1 MPTKINIA
9 DTIAEEM
16 AEGRLPI
23 PTLPEVALAISN
35 IMRNDPN
42 AVHVAQV
49 IAKDPAT
56 TARLLAAANCV
67 GIRGA
72 GKVAD
77 NLIVAI
83 PRLGFHLTRVLVNR
97 IAMEQMFYARS
108 SVLNKITKKIWSNSL
123 EISALCH
130 VLAKNFTKLNGETAM
145 MVGLVHMVGA
155 LPIIRMLDFRQMG
168 ESDVPRIEETIA
180 KHQAVVGQLVL
191 KKWQFPKDLIAIP
204 AIAGDYSRVHDGPA
218 DYGDVL
224 NVAIAQLNHKNETL
238 DSSQIPAF
246 AKLGIDTSTTLWG
259 MPDIRGAYIQDL
271 EMLVA

>member
-1 MPTKINIA
+1 MPTEINIA
-9 DTIAEEM
+9 DTIAVEM

-35 IMRNDPN
+35 IMRTDPN

-56 TARLLAAANCV
+56 TARLLAAANSA

-72 GKVAD
+72 GNVAD
-77 NLIVAI
+77 NLIMAI

-97 IAMEQMFYARS
+97 IAMEQMFCARS
-108 SVLNKITKKIWSNSL
+108 AVLNQVIKKIWSNSL

-145 MVGLVHMVGA
+145 MVGLVHRVGA
-155 LPIIRMLDFRQMG
+155 LPIIRLLDFREMH
-168 ESDVPRIEETIA
+168 ESDLSHIEETIA
-180 KHQAVVGQLVL
+180 AHQAEVGQLVL
-191 KKWQFPKDLIAIP
+191 KKWQFPKDLLTIP
-204 AIAGDYSRVHDGPA
+204 TIAGDFSRSHDGPA

-224 NVAIAQLNHKNETL
+224 NVAMAQLNHQNATL

-246 AKLGIDTSTTLWG
+246 KKLGIDTDTTIWG
-259 MPDIRGAYIQDL
+259 MPNIRGAYMQDL
-271 EMLVA
+271 EMLVG